1 MPRTVSTMNI
11 LLCEPDEVRPGG
23 IALIRDE
30 RAEHL
35 RKVLKLSPGDTVAAG
50 IIGRGRGR
58 GRILAISHRSA
69 ELKIRLDSPP
79 ETLYPLTLAIG
90 MVRPIQVRR
99 ILKSAAAFGIAGI
112 SFLPTVLG
120 ENSYREASIWTEYR
134 RFLIEGA
141 AQGGICAVPRVLR
154 YSTLKEFLEESKET
168 GRRLLFD
175 LAPAPVPGKPLS
187 NEEPAL
193 VLIGSE
199 RGWTEE
205 ERRQILGAGFKLRSL
220 GSRILTTESAAAA
233 ATTLILR
240 EQGCI

>member
-1 MPRTVSTMNI
+1 MNI
-11 LLCEPDEVRPGG
+11 LLCEPDEVTPGG
-23 IALIRDE
+23 IALIRDG

-35 RKVLKLSPGDTVAAG
+35 RKVLKLEPGETVTAG

-58 GRILAISHRSA
+58 GEILAISHHHVEVR
-69 ELKIRLDSPP
+69 IRLDSPP

-99 ILKSAAAFGIAGI
+99 ILKSAAAFGIGGI
-112 SFLPTVLG
+112 SFVPTALG
-120 ENSYREASIWTEYR
+120 ENSYREASVWSGYR
-134 RFLIEGA
+134 SYLIEGA
-141 AQGGICAVPRVLR
+141 AQGGLCVLPRVLR
-154 YSTLKEFLEESKET
+154 FATLREFLEDSDTT
-168 GRRLLFD
+168 GRRLFFD
-175 LAPAPVPGKPLS
+175 LAPAPVPGEPLS
-187 NEEPAL
+187 PGEPAL

-199 RGWTEE
+199 RGWTDE
-205 ERRQILGAGFKLRSL
+205 ERRQILAAGCELRSL

>member
-1 MPRTVSTMNI
+1 MNI
-11 LLCEPDEVRPGG
+11 LLCEPEEVSPEG
-23 IALIRDE
+23 ITLIRDG

-35 RKVLKLSPGDTVAAG
+35 HKVLKQGPGDTVAAG

-58 GRILAISHRSA
+58 GEILNISRSSA

-79 ETLYPLTLAIG
+79 DTLFPLTLALG

-99 ILKSAAAFGIAGI
+99 ILKSAAAFGIGGI
-112 SFLPTVLG
+112 SFVPTALG
-120 ENSYREASIWTEYR
+120 ENSYREASVWNEYR
-134 RFLIEGA
+134 RYLVEGA
-141 AQGGICAVPRVLR
+141 AQGGICVLPRVRR
-154 YSTLKEFLEESKET
+154 YSTLCEFLEDSNET

-175 LAPAPVPGKPLS
+175 LAPEPIPGIPLAPGES
-187 NEEPAL
+187 GL

-205 ERRQILGAGFKLRSL
+205 ERRKILAAGYELRSL

-233 ATTLILR
+233 ATALILR